1 MTETP
6 DFHQPNVDGSDA
18 PTPQASTWQ
27 ATTPLTGAS
36 FGPAATAASAAQ
48 ATTPSFEP
56 APGRSGGRSLVLP
69 VVVALAV
76 GAILGGAAGAGV
88 AIVVSSNS
96 STNATTSA
104 HAGVVVNDTSRVTAI
119 TGVVDKASPSVVTLS
134 VSSGSSAGTGS
145 GVVLTSDGYIL
156 TNNHVATLDGA
167 TANPTIKVQD
177 SVGHIYDATLVG
189 TDPTV
194 DLAVVKLKNA
204 SGLTPIEWA
213 DSSKLNVGDTAI
225 AMGAPLGLAGTVT
238 TGIVSALN
246 RSIQVASSAA
256 PESPSQDS
264 QGGQD
269 SPFNFDFGTGE
280 QKQTSSASISIP
292 VIQTDAAINPGNSGG
307 ALLNA
312 SGQLIGINVAIA
324 TAGSSS
330 GQSGSIG
337 VGFALPS
344 NLAKRVSDEI
354 MKSGKASHGML
365 GAAVSDAASV
375 KSSKQVG
382 AVIEK
387 VTADSAAQKGGL
399 AAGDIVIDF
408 NGTPISDASDLT
420 AAVRTYAAGSKATVT
435 YLRGGASRT
444 ATVTLDALPAK

>member
-6 DFHQPNVDGSDA
+6 DFHQPTVDGSDA
-18 PTPQASTWQ
+18 PTPQNASSDWA
-27 ATTPLTGAS
+27 ATAPLTGAS
-36 FGPAATAASAAQ
+36 FGPAATSAP
-48 ATTPSFEP
+48 ATSVEP
-56 APGRSGGRSLVLP
+56 PRTGNRNLVIP

-88 AIVVSSNS
+88 AVVVSANNGSG
-96 STNATTSA
+96 ATTSA
-104 HAGVVVNDTSRVTAI
+104 HAGVVVNDTSRVTSI
-119 TGVVDKASPSVVTLS
+119 TGVVAKASPSVVTLS
-134 VSSGSSAGTGS
+134 VTGGSSGGSGS
-145 GVVLTSDGYIL
+145 GVILTSDGYVL

-167 TANPTIKVQD
+167 TGTPTIKVQD
-177 SVGHIYDATLVG
+177 SVGHIYEATLVG

-204 SGLTPIEWA
+204 IGLTPIEWA

-246 RSIQVASSAA
+246 RSIQIASSAVTDNQ
-256 PESPSQDS
+256 SQDN

-269 SPFNFDFGTGE
+269 SPFNFDLGNG
-280 QKQTSSASISIP
+280 QQSQAASASISIP
-292 VIQTDAAINPGNSGG
+292 VVQTDAAINPGNSGG
-307 ALLNA
+307 ALLNE
-312 SGQLIGINVAIA
+312 SGKLIGINVAIA
-324 TAGSSS
+324 SAGNSGS

-344 NLAKRVSDEI
+344 NLAKRVSDELI
-354 MKSGKASHGML
+354 KSGKASHGML
-365 GAAVSDAASV
+365 GAAVSDAASL

-382 AVIEK
+382 AVIQK
-387 VTADSAAQKGGL
+387 VTSNSAAQKGGL

-420 AAVRTYAAGSKATVT
+420 AAVRSFAAGSKVTVT
-435 YLRGGASRT
+435 YLRGGAERT